1 MLSEQNFRPLTTLL
15 EGGYT
20 CQVELGDLV
29 QNTSIWHDQ
38 AMRVT
43 VITPSGD
50 TEFRIFRGS
59 KSRNEAAKWLDQLTS
74 GAISSI

>member
-29 QNTSIWHDQ
+29 QNSSIWHDQ

-43 VITPSGD
+43 VVKPDGN

-59 KSRNEAAKWLDQLTS
+59 KSRVEAVKWLDQLTS
-74 GAISSI
+74 GTIRSF